1 MMGKRSLLTGCAAL
15 AAHPA
20 YALCGL
26 GARSTSALR
35 VIDGFPVVDATIDG
49 VPVTFVLDTGA
60 QAHLILPAAQALL
73 RLPLLPGTVPVIGT
87 GGETQAPIVR
97 LDGVKLG
104 AIAIQ
109 ATAAPVASLPA
120 LPTVAPML
128 AGLLGVPLL
137 DEFDLELDGP
147 ASRLALLNV
156 KSCPDV
162 PPGLR
167 LVSVALTGTPDRR
180 ALLPVR
186 VNGVTLTALLD
197 TGSRATLLTE
207 EAAAR
212 LGLRAPLSANTA
224 QGVDGGRLPVAHLHV
239 DEIAIGDDVRR
250 NAPVSIAPLQLE
262 GADMLLGFD
271 YFRQRRVRISYLTQE
286 LLIALPLPGPSAPGS
301 PAPPPPGRARR

>member
-26 GARSTSALR
+26 GARSTIPLR
-35 VIDGFPVVDATIDG
+35 VVDGFPVVDATIDG

-60 QAHLILPAAQALL
+60 QAHLILPGAQALL

-87 GGETQAPIVR
+87 GGATQAPIAR

-104 AIAIQ
+104 TIAIQ
-109 ATAAPVASLPA
+109 ATAAPIAPLPA

-137 DEFDLELDGP
+137 DEFDIELDGP
-147 ASRLALLNV
+147 AGRFALLNV

-162 PPGLR
+162 PPGLS
-167 LVSVALTGTPDRR
+167 LISVPLTGTPDRR

-212 LGLRAPLSANTA
+212 LGLRAPASANTA
-224 QGVDGGRLPVAHLHV
+224 QGVDGGRLPVAHLRV
-239 DEIAIGDDVRR
+239 DEIGIGDDVRR

-271 YFRQRRVRISYLTQE
+271 YFRQRHVRISYLTQE
-286 LLIALPLPGPSAPGS
+286 LLIASPTPGPSAPGS
-301 PAPPPPGRARR
+301 PVPPPPGRARR